1 MVEDVDKLLGLI
13 ELENE
18 IIKKGRQ
25 KIAKLK
31 EEKITKRAESWAN
44 ATGTAKEKEDFVRAE
59 VADIDKAIAL
69 EEANIEYC
77 YNTIELAN
85 TKLVYCDE

>member
-13 ELENE
+13 KLEND
-18 IIKKGRQ
+18 IIQKGR
-25 KIAKLK
+25 KEIARLK
-31 EEKITKRAESWAN
+31 EEKITKRAEAWAN

-59 VADIDKAIAL
+59 VASIDKSIAL

-85 TKLVYCDE
+85 TKLVYTNE

>member
-13 ELENE
+13 ELEND
-18 IIKKGRQ
+18 IIQKGR
-25 KIAKLK
+25 KEIARLK
-31 EEKITKRAESWAN
+31 EEKITKRAEAWAN
-44 ATGTAKEKEDFVRAE
+44 ATGTAKEK
-59 VADIDKAIAL
+59 
-69 EEANIEYC
+69 EYC